1 MQVSKYLKKSSLQ
14 DRRMCQYSRNNSIQ
28 SSSWT
33 MIPLSWFP
41 NFHICEFGHRRLS
54 LVILVSGAELIAW
67 FCLCAQDSIWMNHIL
82 HMSKWQ
88 KYSWFPGRPLL
99 LLIMIL
105 LGYKVSCWVSKWF
118 PISQTSSPRPE
129 SNKNVLMLLFSL
141 EHHLFATRK
150 NLIEQSQFF
159 APASIF
165 SSILSKH

>member
-1 MQVSKYLKKSSLQ
+1 MQVSKYLKKSSSENL
-14 DRRMCQYSRNNSIQ
+14 RMCQYPSNNSIQ

-41 NFHICEFGHRRLS
+41 NFHICEFGHRRLI
-54 LVILVSGAELIAW
+54 LVILVSGAKLIAW

-105 LGYKVSCWVSKWF
+105 LGYNVSCWFSNWF
-118 PISQTSSPRPE
+118 PISQPSSPRPE